1 MGAQEGADAGE
12 RSAFVRRLQAAADLV
27 GSVNALAKRAGVS
40 QAGLRGYLF
49 GSEPTRR
56 ILNVVAD
63 AAGVSRSWLY
73 NGDGEMLSAGSPIL
87 NEASKA
93 VRSAWE
99 AFNKA
104 TGHGERTANWTV
116 FAERYLAGDEAL
128 GVPLWVRF
136 AVPDPNSIFPAR
148 AGKSA
153 AGSGPLAHTAARP
166 NVPSGLIAA
175 VSRELRHIDAGDD
188 VELADRGAL
197 GESFDEILDAA
208 CRDLLAGAIA
218 HGHAPDMPT
227 IRKMIDAHMWRLGL
241 TADVTKQRA
250 AETEFA
256 EA

>member
-1 MGAQEGADAGE
+1 MEARGDAGAAE
-12 RSAFVRRLQAAADLV
+12 RSGFVQRLQAAADLV

-73 NGDGEMLSAGSPIL
+73 NGDGEMLSAESPKL
-87 NEASKA
+87 NEAFKA

-104 TGHGERTANWTV
+104 TTHGERSANWTV
-116 FAERYLAGDEAL
+116 FAERYRAGDEAL

-136 AVPDPNSIFPAR
+136 AVPDPNSSFPAR
-148 AGKSA
+148 AGKSV
-153 AGSGPLAHTAARP
+153 AGSGPLTQTAARP
-166 NVPSGLIAA
+166 RIPSGLIAA
-175 VSRELRHIDAGDD
+175 VSKELRRIDAGDD
-188 VELADRGAL
+188 VELTDRGVL

-208 CRDLLAGAIA
+208 CLDLLAGALA

-241 TADVTKQRA
+241 TANAPKQHA